1 MGFPP
6 TRARIGSSRRHQV
19 SPANSGALPYGQNV
33 DEQSRWKE
41 CIAAVLREPDSDAP
55 RRALA
60 ELYAESGDA
69 RAEFIDVQLQL
80 ESLPV
85 WDSKVPAL
93 RKIEKR
99 LLENNKSQW
108 AVETGCVDLRP
119 SFRRG
124 LAYCVEGT
132 AKALCAELNGVA
144 ARAPIANLLLAVDEE
159 ETGPDPDL
167 QRLVEL
173 DSLQNIRALELFEC
187 DLGPDS
193 LSRLIAHPNWKKL
206 EILRLGSGT
215 CELKFMEALARIE
228 LPPALVDLRLNEN
241 MGGIGDEGVLALA
254 QAPWF
259 HRLRRLE
266 LVGQSLT
273 DDSLFILAEFTENE
287 KLEHLD
293 LASIGYA
300 DNDLTD
306 EGLRDLADGPWFPNL
321 RVLGLHG
328 CAVGGAIPSTFARA
342 RNLHTANLSR
352 TGLDADKL
360 RFISAMEV
368 WPRLKELNL
377 GGNPLGDD
385 GAEFLAQCSS
395 LPAVLDLKSCE
406 IGTAGLVHLSRAP
419 EVSALDLRGNSIET
433 EAWSDALAADRL
445 PKSYA
450 LATDAHDWPED
461 LVAAIEAHYPRTDLA
476 GVKRGSDR

>member
-1 MGFPP
+1 M
-6 TRARIGSSRRHQV
+6 
-19 SPANSGALPYGQNV
+19 ANSCALPYGQNV

-41 CIAAVLREPDSDAP
+41 CVAAVLREPDSDGP

-60 ELYAESGDA
+60 ALYAESGDA

-93 RKIEKR
+93 REIEKR
-99 LLENNKSQW
+99 LLKNNKARW
-108 AVETGCVDLRP
+108 ALEIGCVDLHP

-124 LAYCVEGT
+124 LASCVEGT

-144 ARAPIANLLLAVDEE
+144 ARAPIASLLLEVDEE

-187 DLGPDS
+187 ELDPDS
-193 LSRLIAHPNWKKL
+193 LSGLLAHPIWKKL
-206 EILRLGSGT
+206 ELLRLGSGT
-215 CELKFMEALARIE
+215 CELKFMKALARIE
-228 LPPALVDLRLNEN
+228 LPPALDDLRLNEH
-241 MGGIGDEGVLALA
+241 MGGVGDEGVSALNE
-254 QAPWF
+254 APWF
-259 HRLRRLE
+259 PRLRRLE
-266 LVGQSLT
+266 LVGQSITDMSLT
-273 DDSLFILAEFTENE
+273 FLSGMPENA

-293 LASIGYA
+293 LASSGYA

-306 EGLRDLADGPWFPNL
+306 DGLQDLADGPWFPNL
-321 RVLGLHG
+321 RVLGLHR
-328 CAVGGAIPSTFARA
+328 CAVGSAIPRAFARA
-342 RNLHTANLSR
+342 QNLHTANLSI

-360 RFISAMEV
+360 RFISAMKV

-385 GAEFLAQCSS
+385 GAEFLAQCSR
-395 LPAVLDLKSCE
+395 LPPVLDLKSCE
-406 IGTAGLVHLSRAP
+406 IGAAGLAHLSRAP

-450 LATDAHDWPED
+450 LATDAHDWSED

-476 GVKRGSDR
+476 GVTRGSDR